1 MSKTR
6 RSRRG
11 GFFAAKTGLP
21 GVGSAHHVPKPA
33 PAAAAKPLK
42 GGKRTKRTMKRKTH
56 KRR

>member
-1 MSKTR
+1 MPKTR

-21 GVGSAHHVPKPA
+21 GVGSAHHVPK
-33 PAAAAKPLK
+33 K
-42 GGKRTKRTMKRKTH
+42 GGRRTMKRKTQ